1 MQQRYY
7 ILGMTCENC
16 RKSVHEK
23 INSLKKVNSVSVF
36 LDKEEAL
43 VQLETHIEVLGIKQI
58 LGSKHTVQEVPI
70 KSSLAQSQS
79 QSKWKSLF
87 PLFLIFG
94 YLISGTTFFK

>member
-1 MQQRYY
+1 MEERYH
-7 ILGMTCENC
+7 ISGMTCENC
-16 RKSVHEK
+16 RGSVHEK
-23 INSLKKVNSVSVF
+23 INSVSVF